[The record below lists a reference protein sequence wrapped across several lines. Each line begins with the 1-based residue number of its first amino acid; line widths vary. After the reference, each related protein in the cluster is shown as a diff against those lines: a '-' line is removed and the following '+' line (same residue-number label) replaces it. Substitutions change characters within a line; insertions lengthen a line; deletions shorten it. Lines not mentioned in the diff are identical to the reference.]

1 MIGEQKWKV
10 ILEMPWLTY
19 YNSEINWRMEEVKM
33 MRCSEECRK
42 QWRLKQ
48 EKSGWEKMEREKI
61 EEERRKEKEEKAEK
75 KE

>member
-1 MIGEQKWKV
+1 
-10 ILEMPWLTY
+10 MPLLTY

-33 MRCSEECRK
+33 MRYSEKCRK

-48 EKSGWEKMEREKI
+48 EKSEWEKMGREKI